1 MKRLLALGT
10 VLFLSVAAPA
20 LAHRLDEYLQ
30 ATTFLVDG
38 DHLEV
43 QMRFTPGVEVFDRV
57 LAAIDVNGD
66 GVISEAEQQAY
77 VKQVNRDLS
86 LKIDGHP
93 LQVQLVS
100 STFPKLEEMKEGLGE
115 ILLNFGAV
123 LPQGGFNRRLTFENH
138 HLNAISV
145 YLVNCLV
152 PSDPNIHVI
161 GQNRNYDQSIY
172 QLDYSQT
179 GARSPSRLS
188 DPCSSLVGWLDQTG
202 SGSLFKAFFYQGIH
216 HILTGYD
223 HLLFIS
229 ALVLAATT
237 FWDLIK
243 VVTAFTIAHTITLSL
258 AAFNLVSLPQR
269 VVEPLISASIVFVA
283 LQNVFWPRRARGRS
297 RLGAAFFFGLFHGL
311 GFAGGLLEAMREMNT
326 GTMLLAIVA
335 FSIGIELGHQMVVLP
350 LFGFLKAVRQS
361 QPDAVRRTH
370 LSMAFQRTGSAV
382 ISLAGVYYLCL
393 ALTGYS

>member
-1 MKRLLALGT
+1 MRRLL
-10 VLFLSVAAPA
+10 VLCAVMLLSAATQT

-30 ATTFLVDG
+30 ATTFIVGG
-38 DHLEV
+38 DHV
-43 QMRFTPGVEVFDRV
+43 DAQMRLTPGVQVSGRV
-57 LAAIDVNGD
+57 LAAIDANGD

-77 VKQVNRDLS
+77 AKQVSRDLS
-86 LKIDGHP
+86 LEIDGYP
-93 LQVQLVS
+93 LQVRLVS
-100 STFPKLEEMKEGLGE
+100 SMFPKLEQMKEGIGD
-115 ILLNFGAV
+115 ILLNFEAD
-123 LPQGGFNRRLTFENH
+123 LSQGGLNRRLTFENH
-138 HLNAISV
+138 HLSAISV

-152 PSDPNIHVI
+152 PSDLSIHVAAQ
-161 GQNRNYDQSIY
+161 GRNYDQSFY
-172 QLDYSQT
+172 QLDYSLT
-179 GARSPSRLS
+179 AARSPVPPSGLWSRL
-188 DPCSSLVGWLDQTG
+188 VAWREQTG
-202 SGSLFKAFFYQGIH
+202 SESLFKAFFYQGIH
-216 HILTGYD
+216 HIFTGYD

-258 AAFNLVSLPQR
+258 AAFNLVSLPPWL
-269 VVEPLISASIVFVA
+269 VEPLISASIVFVA
-283 LQNVFWPRRARGRS
+283 LQNVFWPSRAKGWS

-335 FSIGIELGHQMVVLP
+335 FSIGIELGHQMVVLV
-350 LFGFLKAVRQS
+350 LFGFLKAVRRW

-370 LSMAFQRTGSAV
+370 LSMPFQRIGSAM

-393 ALTGYS
+393 ALTGNS